1 MMILQKTRL
10 GSSFL
15 EVSGIDRE
23 HSVQIEMIKSNTF
36 TYLADVFFR
45 EVNCEPEMVVRLD
58 DKILLSTGLA
68 KRNINA
74 NDLKS
79 IFTDLAACIT
89 EMDDYM
95 LSADD
100 LVIDKRYILFDTL
113 KGHYCFLCVPGFSSS
128 FAGQLREFMEDMM
141 TVMDHSNPQEV
152 IGIYDYFSGYIIRE
166 GFNPSVFVKSLAS
179 FGSGRGVPLLMA
191 PEAAVE
197 KDYGCFGED
206 RSGKMIPGEI
216 TNVICANEAAY
227 NGMDDFSVY
236 DSGNGFDTDKKFP
249 GRPEEIKTQERHK
262 NTVFDSILF
271 YGFGAGL
278 FAVSLILLIVFG
290 RKSLKYTA
298 FTAVIFLVCLLMK
311 SLKHSE
317 DERDEKDEIYKKSDE
332 RESYGRFE
340 GKSYSMAG
348 SVTSGSADGMACS
361 VTSGSADGMAG
372 SAASG
377 RVDSMAGGRS
387 GSVTNGRVGGR
398 LDERIPEV
406 EDIYSNISGNMYSDM
421 SIETNDYFSS
431 NTAGDGLRLV
441 PVDVNIM
448 RTAGQ
453 IELSRE
459 KKTIGRIDSLV
470 DYCLPVKG
478 ISRIHAEIIRE
489 GDDYLINDLN
499 STNGTY
505 VNSVR
510 IHEPTKISCG
520 DIVSISNVD
529 YYCI

>member
-1 MMILQKTRL
+1 MMILQKTRM

-152 IGIYDYFSGYIIRE
+152 IGIYDYFSGYVIRE
-166 GFNPSVFVKSLAS
+166 GFSPSVFVKSLAS

-206 RSGKMIPGEI
+206 RSGKMISGEI

-317 DERDEKDEIYKKSDE
+317 DERDEKDEIYEKSDE
-332 RESYGRFE
+332 GESYGRFE
-340 GKSYSMAG
+340 GKSYSMA
-348 SVTSGSADGMACS
+348 
-361 VTSGSADGMAG
+361 
-372 SAASG
+372 
-377 RVDSMAGGRS
+377 

-421 SIETNDYFSS
+421 SVETNDYFSS